1 VYPNLIQNPEA
12 PEEQTPVKGAITTIA
27 MQTQNTNK
35 TWTVAT
41 SWATTPHML
50 YID

>member
-27 MQTQNTNK
+27 MQTIRMDKQPCSLNK
-35 TWTVAT
+35 LI
-41 SWATTPHML
+41 S
-50 YID
+50 